1 MKNTE
6 VGTETE
12 HQTKNNIQISTAG
25 NNHRT
30 IIVSEK
36 KNDKNHGKLNINQLN
51 NSTCDKIH
59 VNNSSNYEEREPLDQ
74 DDKKIENEEITEQI
88 NPNTLHNKDLV
99 QL

>member
-6 VGTETE
+6 VGTQTE

-30 IIVSEK
+30 IIVSEE

-51 NSTCDKIH
+51 NSTCDKAH
-59 VNNSSNYEEREPLDQ
+59 VHNSSNHEERQPLDQ
-74 DDKKIENEEITEQI
+74 DDKKFENEEITEQI